1 MKKILFFVVLQSL
14 FFPLVGSAV
23 DLQSLIEAGLKSGK
37 STIKIPAG
45 RYEVSPNNGVH
56 LTLEGVRDVTI
67 DATDVEMV
75 CTETTLAVMIKNCVN
90 LRIAGLTI
98 DYDPLPFTQGRIVE
112 ISEDRNSHVI
122 EIMDGYPSAKDAYV
136 FKHAVYTPEGNLRF
150 GDYYKF
156 ELEVLSPTRL
166 RIFGLNPRVDGGE
179 QIGDIVVVGTQH
191 LKGPYRPHAVMVE
204 NSVGTVFAGM
214 RIYSSPCFGFFEL
227 ASSHSVYVDCVIDR
241 REGRMRSLNADAF
254 HSKHAMVGPKI
265 VNCLAMWQGDDCVN
279 ICGDYYLVSSTKG
292 RRLRL
297 LAGKSI
303 RLAPGDPVELVTPS
317 GLRLPDAVVV
327 SVKPR
332 GEASAKEERFAQS
345 LNINSRLKSS
355 LRNTFIVELDREVE
369 MPAGGVIASMKR
381 KGNGFVVRNCTF
393 GNIRSRG
400 ILIKASE
407 GEVSNNYLVN
417 THMEAIKIA
426 PEYHWLE
433 SGFSRNVIVK
443 NNKILNPLRWAIRI
457 AGIGKHAGHE
467 NLQIVDNVIQT
478 KVLPAIQVH
487 SVRKGKVSNN
497 EVFAMDNEP
506 VLDFTDVR
514 YSEALEH

>member
-1 MKKILFFVVLQSL
+1 MKKSL
-14 FFPLVGSAV
+14 CLVFLLGLVFPLMGSIG
-23 DLQSLIEAGLKSGK
+23 DLGSLIEAGLKSGNP
-37 STIKIPAG
+37 TIKIPAG
-45 RYEVSPNNGVH
+45 RYEVAPQNGVH
-56 LTLEGVRDVTI
+56 LTLEGIRDVTI

-75 CTETTLAVMIKNCVN
+75 CTETTLAIMIKNCVN

-122 EIMDGYPSAKDAYV
+122 EIMEGYPPAKDAYV
-136 FKHAVYTPEGNLRF
+136 FKHAVYTPDGNLRF
-150 GDYYKF
+150 GDYYTF
-156 ELEVLSPTRL
+156 ELEVVSPTRL
-166 RIFGLNPRVDGGE
+166 RVFGLNPRVDGGE

-191 LKGPYRPHAVMVE
+191 LRGPYRPHAVMVQ

-227 ASSHSVYVDCVIDR
+227 ASSNSLYVDCVIDR
-241 REGRMRSLNADAF
+241 RDGRMRSLNADAF
-254 HSKHAMVGPKI
+254 HSKHAMVGPQI
-265 VNCLAMWQGDDCVN
+265 VNCMAMWQGDDCVN
-279 ICGDYYLVSSTKG
+279 ICGDYYLVSRAKG
-292 RRLRL
+292 SQLRI
-297 LAGKSI
+297 LAQKI
-303 RLAPGDPVELVTPS
+303 VRLAPGDPVELVTAS

-332 GEASAKEERFAQS
+332 GEASAKEQRFAQS
-345 LNINSRLKSS
+345 LNLNKRLKSR
-355 LRNTFIVELDREVE
+355 LRNAFIVELDRDVD
-369 MPAGGVIASMKR
+369 MSAGGVIASMKR

-433 SGFSRNVIVK
+433 SGFSRNVVVK
-443 NNKILNPLRWAIRI
+443 NNRILNPLRRAILI
-457 AGIGKHAGHE
+457 AGIGKYPGHE
-467 NLQIVDNVIQT
+467 NLQVVENVIQT
-478 KVLPAIQVH
+478 SVLPAIQID
-487 SVRKGKVSNN
+487 SVRKGKVSDNK
-497 EVFAMDNEP
+497 VFAMDNKP
-506 VLDFTDVR
+506 VSDSVEIR
-514 YSEALEH
+514 YSEDLEL